1 MKKGVGWV
9 LSELISGFIFA
20 LGWFMARLCV
30 SFAVSFMD
38 KILYLTLPV
47 YRDLIDEVNRKK
59 RTMWH

>member
-1 MKKGVGWV
+1 
-9 LSELISGFIFA
+9 
-20 LGWFMARLCV
+20 MARLCV